1 MNLRYTFKHRPDI
14 LAIDCALR
22 AINLPA
28 FSGLSVFNNVL
39 EIVFQDGFVLSQE
52 QAAAVSAIVESL
64 IDSCDW
70 SFARRQRKPMLDEI
84 DWRIQ
89 RALDEGE
96 DATQLIEYR
105 RALRDITK
113 QESPD
118 TVVWPTKPW

>member
-1 MNLRYTFKHRPDI
+1 VNIEYELLHRPDV

-22 AINLPA
+22 SINLPS
-28 FSGLSVFNNVL
+28 FGGLSLVENKLLVVFEEGTEPSDNQKNAVDK
-39 EIVFQDGFVLSQE
+39 IVKSLLSTFN
-52 QAAAVSAIVESL
+52 
-64 IDSCDW
+64 W
-70 SFARRQRKPMLDEI
+70 SGVRRQRVGALEEA